1 MNNKIKYSYIFFTII
16 IAFSITSCFFS
27 LETEK
32 TVLKQKITVQANDQE
47 KTVIN
52 GKTLTSAALSGV
64 TGQKLN
70 ASNTQHIFTLHKL
83 PVLTKKSSV
92 KYSQVHLELDGY
104 TYTDLDNKDFFL
116 IISNASSSTDTDIQI
131 SDSLRTI
138 VIPDDSFDSIVQ
150 EQELLSQSSV
160 ASLTDDYMDFNS
172 STVGKTQRSM
182 MFLQAAE
189 KDKNKKS
196 QTTLFKKIETTIQG
210 KTIRILIWIDNTADK
225 SRADRILTL
234 FEQDFFTDKNGTSLY
249 KMLYTLNGNSHF
261 WGAHQANN
269 VAAPESALHIGFG
282 TLNNNQNENTLG
294 FISPHQFF
302 TTKISKNAEK
312 ESVIEPTIYLH
323 SDFLKNEST
332 LSLYRFY
339 STFLHELQH
348 INHLYNRNI
357 SKYPGNNIS
366 TQTYMGDSWF
376 NEFIAIMTEHVFL
389 YTILEKL
396 DKADALENTLDYAV
410 LDGIRKGYYQFNF
423 NLFKYQLLQ
432 KEKLVTKVYDLHQ
445 IFSSYILANYGADI
459 ISNLM
464 HNNSTRDFKVNEEAI
479 FDAISNA
486 AFSETFY
493 KNYQSHHQPQ
503 SFDEV
508 INDFYV
514 SNLLSEVPVPFT
526 TNQNDAWISAGPTK
540 MYVYSD
546 NNLSKAEIR
555 NGNESVAI
563 ISELPVNNSNIKS
576 IFNNNRKFVTY
587 NTVFSPYQ
595 PQQRDST
602 YTSIA
607 QNDAEINFPQFWLKG
622 GGAILSSKSTM
633 NQQRSDNISGTLQQG
648 LGVFLYLGG
657 KSAKNKNASSI
668 SFPKLLSTDKDVNL
682 SLDIQIPTGSAATLV
697 ILE

>member
-1 MNNKIKYSYIFFTII
+1 MNNKIKYSYIFLTII

-32 TVLKQKITVQANDQE
+32 TVLKQKITVQADDTE

-52 GKTLTSAALSGV
+52 GKTLTSTALSGV

-70 ASNTQHIFTLHKL
+70 ASNKQHIFTLHKL

-116 IISNASSSTDTDIQI
+116 IISNASSSTDTDVQI
-131 SDSLRTI
+131 SDSLNTI
-138 VIPDDSFDSIVQ
+138 VIPDDSFDSIIQEQAQ
-150 EQELLSQSSV
+150 EQELLSYSST
-160 ASLTDDYMDFNS
+160 ASLINNYMDFDNS
-172 STVGKTQRSM
+172 VVGKTQRSM
-182 MFLQAAE
+182 MFLQAAK
-189 KDKNKKS
+189 KDKNKKT

-234 FEQDFFTDKNGTSLY
+234 FERDFLTDNNGTSLY
-249 KMLYTLNGNSHF
+249 EMLYTLNGNNHF
-261 WGAHQANN
+261 WGIHQANN
-269 VAAPESALHIGFG
+269 VAKPESALHIGFG
-282 TLNNNQNENTLG
+282 KLNNNENENTLG

-302 TTKISKNAEK
+302 TANISKSIEK
-312 ESVIEPTIYLH
+312 ESVIEPTVYLH
-323 SDFLKNEST
+323 SDFLKSESP
-332 LSLYRFY
+332 LWLYRFY

-348 INHLYNRNI
+348 ISHLYNRNI
-357 SKYPGNNIS
+357 SKYPGDNIS

-396 DKADALENTLDYAV
+396 ERKDDVLDYAV
-410 LDGIRKGYYQFNF
+410 LDGIRKGYYQFNY

-432 KEKLVTKVYDLHQ
+432 KETLESKVYDLHQ

-464 HNNSTRDFKVNEEAI
+464 HNNSVSDFKVNEEAI

-493 KNYQSHHQPQ
+493 KNYQLHHQPQ

-514 SNLLSEVPVPFT
+514 SNLLSEVPFP
-526 TNQNDAWISAGPTK
+526 TNQNDTWISAGPTK

-563 ISELPVNNSNIKS
+563 ISELPINNSNIKS
-576 IFNNNRKFVTY
+576 IFNNNNRKFVTY
-587 NTVFSPYQ
+587 NTAFSPYQ
-595 PQQRDST
+595 PEQRSTT
-602 YTSIA
+602 YTNIA
-607 QNDAEINFPQFWLKG
+607 KNDKEIHFPQFWLKG

-633 NQQRSDNISGTLQQG
+633 NQQRSDKISGTLQQG

-657 KSAKNKNASSI
+657 KSAKNKNAPSI
-668 SFPKLLSTDKDVNL
+668 SFPKLLSTNKDVNL